1 MQLYAILNSHSILP
15 KRGTMKPKIILDP
28 AFRRMENILGAD
40 DLARLHAAADV
51 LWGQDEPM
59 PAAELD
65 KVSGEVVAIIS
76 GSWRHGDVSR
86 FPRLRA
92 ILEVGGGFPSPKDLD
107 YAACFSRGIR
117 VLSCAPAFG
126 PAVAELGL
134 ALALACAR
142 QIAWTDRAF
151 RQDDPNWSHTSFE
164 TEIGTPFTLYGKQ
177 VGFIGFGGLARALKP
192 LLAPFGCPIQVYDPW
207 LTETYLRQQGVTPVD
222 LDTLLATSRVI
233 FVLAVPSAGNRAML
247 DGAKLDLIRPDA
259 AFILLSRSHVVDFD
273 ALTERVLAGRFLAA
287 IDVFP
292 QEPLAKDH
300 PIRKASHAVLSSH
313 RAGANLEAIL
323 NIGRIVADDIEAI
336 CSERV
341 PFAMQQAQPEFIRLR
356 G

>member
-1 MQLYAILNSHSILP
+1 
-15 KRGTMKPKIILDP
+15 
-28 AFRRMENILGAD
+28 
-40 DLARLHAAADV
+40 
-51 LWGQDEPM
+51 M

-65 KVSGEVVAIIS
+65 KAREDVVAIIC

-92 ILEVGGGFPSPKDLD
+92 IMEVGGGFPSPKDLD
-107 YAACFSRGIR
+107 YAACFSRGVR
-117 VLSCAPAFG
+117 VLSCAPAFA
-126 PAVAELGL
+126 PAVAEMGL
-134 ALALACAR
+134 ALALACSR

-151 RQDDPNWSHTSFE
+151 RLDEPNWSHTSFE

-207 LTETYLRQQGVTPVD
+207 LTETFLRQQGVAPVD

-247 DGAKLDLIRPDA
+247 DGAKLDLIRPGT
-259 AFILLSRSHVVDFD
+259 AFILLSRSHVVDFE
-273 ALTERVLAGRFLAA
+273 ALTERVLAGRFVAG

-300 PIRKASHAVLSSH
+300 PIRTASHAVLSSH

-323 NIGRIVADDIEAI
+323 NIGRFVADDIEAI